1 MDLGSACHGGCDF
14 PGLAFPP
21 CRKPCEWG
29 AGHLGRCACVMHALD
44 PFAATFFAADRPDLL
59 SGRVRPGAPLPA
71 HRAAAAAS
79 APVPLVVAL
88 HQRGLADKAPALR
101 KAGFVTFRSL
111 LDADPVHL
119 APFGISHA
127 ELGEQES
134 SSSLALC

>member
-1 MDLGSACHGGCDF
+1 MVGATSLAWLSPRAASPVSGGLGTWVG
-14 PGLAFPP
+14 
-21 CRKPCEWG
+21 
-29 AGHLGRCACVMHALD
+29 VHALCTPSTPSRPRSSPPIARTCCLD
-44 PFAATFFAADRPDLL
+44 VFAPELL
-59 SGRVRPGAPLPA
+59 YLPIVRRRLPPPLYM
-71 HRAAAAAS
+71 
-79 APVPLVVAL
+79 VVAL